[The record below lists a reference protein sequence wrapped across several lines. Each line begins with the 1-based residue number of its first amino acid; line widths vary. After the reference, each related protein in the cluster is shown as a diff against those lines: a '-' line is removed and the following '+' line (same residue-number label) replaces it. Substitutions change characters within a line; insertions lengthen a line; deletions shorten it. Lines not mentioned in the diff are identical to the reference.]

1 MSRQFAVLGKPIS
14 HSKSPAIHK
23 AAYRVMGL
31 DWQYGRAEVTKG
43 GLWSFIRGL
52 EEVWDGFSVTMPLK
66 EEAMRLCKT
75 TDEFVKATGACNTLV
90 RNDDGTWSGF
100 NTDVFGIIMALQKGL
115 QERPKRI
122 LILGSGATATS
133 MVVAVK
139 YMNPEAEIKIYAR
152 NAKTRN
158 ALIKKAKSLGL
169 KAKRA
174 WFLTEA
180 TTWADLTVSTL
191 PAGSLDEFAEA
202 TEAKSSWK
210 PGGAFFDV
218 SYAVWPS
225 RSAQLWM
232 SRDELAISG
241 IEMLKW
247 QAIAQLRIF
256 LTRNPNQELPNEV
269 AVFEA
274 MTAATQVEH

>member
-14 HSKSPAIHK
+14 HSKSPSIHK
-23 AAYRVMGL
+23 AAYRVLGL
-31 DWQYGRAEVTKG
+31 DWKYGRAEVEKG
-43 GLWSFIRGL
+43 ALWSFIRGL
-52 EEVWDGFSVTMPLK
+52 NEVWDGFSVTMPLK

-90 RNDDGTWSGF
+90 HNDDGTWSGY
-100 NTDVFGIIMALQKGL
+100 NTDVFGIIMALQRGL
-115 QERPKRI
+115 QHKPSKL

-133 MVVAVK
+133 MLVAVK
-139 YMNPEAEIKIYAR
+139 YMNPAAEVKIHAR
-152 NAKTRN
+152 NSKTR
-158 ALIKKAKSLGL
+158 ALLLKKAKSLGL

-174 WFLTEA
+174 WFLGESTA
-180 TTWADLTVSTL
+180 WADLTVSTL
-191 PAGSLDEFAEA
+191 PAGALDSFAESV
-202 TEAKSSWK
+202 ESRGNWR

-225 RSAQLWM
+225 RAAQLWM
-232 SRDELAISG
+232 NRDELAISG

-256 LTRNPNQELPNEV
+256 VSRNPNQELPNEI

-274 MTAATQVEH
+274 MTAAAEGE